1 MKQYTVAVIG
11 AGSRGTIYTDIMA
24 NMPEKFKVVGVA
36 EPIKERLDYIKEKH
50 GIAPKNCFEGWEQ
63 MLSVPKIADIAIIST
78 MDRMHLEPSIKA
90 LEAGYDLLLEK
101 PAAPTPEECAAIL
114 KKAEECGR
122 KIIVCHVLRYT
133 PFFMKLKKI
142 IDDGILGD
150 VISIEH
156 IEGVGNLHQSHSF
169 VRGNWGNSERSS
181 FMLLQKCCHD
191 LDILQWLL
199 SKDCRRIQSFGSRA
213 YFRAENAPDG
223 APERCTDGCP
233 YADTCYYNAV
243 KLYYDDK
250 NNLWFREA
258 AAKKHRPTDEEI
270 LEALRTTQ
278 YGKCVFRCDND
289 VVDHQTVN
297 MEFDGGA
304 TISMTMSAF
313 TKGGRKVHIMGTKGE
328 LNAIMGAPADK
339 AFELFDFATR
349 KYRYLDAEIAVSGDS
364 IVTGHGGGDSGIVDA
379 LYRYMTDELKASEVS
394 EIGVSC
400 RNHMLAFAAED
411 SRLSGT
417 VVDFNGYL
425 EKYM

>member
-1 MKQYTVAVIG
+1 MKQYSVIVIG

-24 NMPEKFKVVGVA
+24 KQPEKFKVVGVA
-36 EPIKERLDYIKEKH
+36 EPIKERLEYIKEKH
-50 GIAPKNCFEGWEQ
+50 GIPAENCFDTWEKI
-63 MLSVPKIADIAIIST
+63 LAVPKMADIAIIST

-101 PAAPTPEECAAIL
+101 PAAPTPEECATIL
-114 KKAEECGR
+114 KKAKECGR

-199 SKDCRRIQSFGSRA
+199 SKDCRKIQSFGSRT
-213 YFRAENAPDG
+213 YFRAENAPEG
-223 APERCTDGCP
+223 APERCVDGCP
-233 YADTCYYNAV
+233 HADTCYYNAV

-258 AAKKHRPTDEEI
+258 AAQKHRPTDEEM

-278 YGKCVFRCDND
+278 FGKCVFRCDND

-297 MEFDGGA
+297 MEFDGG
-304 TISMTMSAF
+304 TTVSMTMSAF
-313 TKGGRKVHIMGTKGE
+313 TKGGRRVHIMGTKGE
-328 LNAIMGAPADK
+328 LNATMGAPADK

-349 KYRYLDAEIAVSGDS
+349 EYRYLDAEIAVSGDS
-364 IVTGHGGGDSGIVDA
+364 IVTGHGGGDSGIIDA
-379 LYRYMTDELKASEVS
+379 LYSYMTDKLEALDVS

-411 SRLSGT
+411 SRLSGN
-417 VVDFNGYL
+417 VIDFGEYL